1 MLTDTIINVLG
12 ALAVLAQAF
21 VIVTGVWW
29 LGALAVRPLRT
40 SFDRFAALMH
50 DAAMPIAL
58 AVAATA
64 SAGSLYFSEVANY
77 TPCILC
83 WYQRIA
89 MYPLVLLLAI
99 ALIRRDHAV
108 RVYAMP
114 LAAIGLVV
122 SIYHVQLQLFPDQSA
137 IQCQKEAPC
146 TAQWV
151 DALGYLSIP
160 GLAGTAFA
168 AILML
173 LGMAW
178 WAARAAHRS

>member
-12 ALAVLAQAF
+12 ALAVLSQVF
-21 VIVTGVWW
+21 VVVAGGWW
-29 LGALAVRPLRT
+29 LCALLIRPCRT
-40 SFDRFAALMH
+40 SFDRFAASLS

-58 AVAATA
+58 VIATTA
-64 SAGSLYFSEVANY
+64 TAGSLYFSEVANY
-77 TPCILC
+77 TPCLFC

-89 MYPLVLLLAI
+89 MYPLVVILAI
-99 ALIRRDHAV
+99 GLIRRDRDA
-108 RVYAMP
+108 RLYAMP
-114 LAAIGLVV
+114 LAAIGLALAV
-122 SIYHVQLQLFPDQSA
+122 YHVQLQLFPDQSA
-137 IQCQKEAPC
+137 IECDLDAPC

-173 LGMAW
+173 LGMSW
-178 WAARAAHRS
+178 WADRRAS